1 MERPPKKPKMS
12 RERYKFLEELRTNDP
27 RHNGAILEDYP
38 DEWVDFNRAYRY
50 YQPVPII
57 IGPAPCGQ

>member
-27 RHNGAILEDYP
+27 RHNEAIL
-38 DEWVDFNRAYRY
+38 
-50 YQPVPII
+50 
-57 IGPAPCGQ
+57 

>member
-38 DEWVDFNRAYRY
+38 DEWADFNRAYRY
-50 YQPVPII
+50 YQPVPILFGTI
-57 IGPAPCGQ
+57 CGQ